1 MSTFIIFCIIPKVGA
16 KCRLRRVQRDFYA
29 QVMLRS
35 DGVLAVE
42 RWWVGLDGEDAV
54 ATQVCAKSYM
64 CFFKIV
70 KNKGLDR
77 INLPLHPLPDFH
89 FPKTFGRIIL
99 FF

>member
-1 MSTFIIFCIIPKVGA
+1 
-16 KCRLRRVQRDFYA
+16 
-29 QVMLRS
+29 MLRS

-77 INLPLHPLPDFH
+77 INLPLHPAADPLPKRDGDEFA
-89 FPKTFGRIIL
+89 IIRHEWWDGTAAPNVNVKEEKVKRSDG
-99 FF
+99 